1 LIVARAFASASRD
14 FDIFARLGLWLMRA
28 GLIALVAIA
37 PAWAQTAATT
47 GTEAQALV
55 VLPPEKQAL
64 VREHVKRSD
73 FPAAQLSQPV
83 GIGMVVPPEV
93 DLIVLPDDVGT
104 LVPTTTSYQF
114 LVASDL
120 IAVVEPETRKVIQ
133 LIPR

>member
-1 LIVARAFASASRD
+1 MARAFASASRD

-28 GLIALVAIA
+28 GMVVVVAIA

-83 GIGMVVPPEV
+83 SVGMVVPPEV
-93 DLIVLPDDVGT
+93 DLIVLPQDVGT
-104 LVPTTTSYQF
+104 VVPTTTSYQF

-133 LIPR
+133 LVPR